1 MQQLIAALI
10 IASGSAGLTWYLMRQ
25 AQQAGLMMLRQRHE
39 QQQRRL
45 KRRCELLQGRIERV
59 QLETRIE
66 ILKDLARYLAGSAGA
81 CGGPPMILREFER
94 RLIEPGR

>member
-1 MQQLIAALI
+1 VQQILAAFLIAF
-10 IASGSAGLTWYLMRQ
+10 GSATLTWFLMRQ
-25 AQQAGLMMLRQRHE
+25 AQRADLMTLQLRHD

-59 QLETRIE
+59 QLETRLE
-66 ILKDLARYLAGSAGA
+66 VLKELARFLVDSADLR
-81 CGGPPMILREFER
+81 GGPPMMLREFER

>member
-1 MQQLIAALI
+1 MQQFFAAILIAL
-10 IASGSAGLTWYLMRQ
+10 GSASLTWFLMRQ
-25 AQQAGLMMLRQRHE
+25 AQRADLMAMELRHG

-59 QLETRIE
+59 QLETRLE
-66 ILKDLARYLAGSAGA
+66 VLKELARYLVDGA
-81 CGGPPMILREFER
+81 DMRGGPPLMLREFER